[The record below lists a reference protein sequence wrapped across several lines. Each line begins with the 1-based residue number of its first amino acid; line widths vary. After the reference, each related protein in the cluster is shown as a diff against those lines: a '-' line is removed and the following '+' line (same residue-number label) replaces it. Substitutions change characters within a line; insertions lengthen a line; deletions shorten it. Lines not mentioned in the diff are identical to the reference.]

1 MNFTTGQRISTRGE
15 DFIITN
21 THTNHDDS
29 YLLEVEGIS
38 ELVKGK
44 RFSFDTNLDK
54 DIQQLDPNATKLVPD
69 TDSGYRKTK
78 LFLETQIRNAAVFS
92 EKITIAD
99 KTAINAADYQLT
111 PTLKALQLPRPRLL
125 IADGVGL
132 GKTVEVGI
140 FLSEMIKRGKGKR
153 IMVLAPKSILA
164 QFKGSSSIL
173 VKAYLLLVMTTRF
186 LSSSKLARPYICRLI
201 VLSRLT

>member
-92 EKITIAD
+92 EKISIAGGSL
-99 KTAINAADYQLT
+99 KFGANFPRENNLFVLKCFFYKKAD
-111 PTLKALQLPRPRLL
+111 
-125 IADGVGL
+125 I
-132 GKTVEVGI
+132 
-140 FLSEMIKRGKGKR
+140 
-153 IMVLAPKSILA
+153 
-164 QFKGSSSIL
+164 
-173 VKAYLLLVMTTRF
+173 YL
-186 LSSSKLARPYICRLI
+186 
-201 VLSRLT
+201 